1 MRKSTSRP
9 AEVWNFQMIIITLL
23 FGYFPGGILRPSF
36 PQWGTCSLPE
46 IHTGPKGTPSS
57 SSGSKSAAFTKTAK
71 TQRQYLSWTVVWY
84 EHTVSTPILMDDQPL
99 ATYIYIT
106 DPRISKMHHSFSPE
120 WHHEAAFSSCF
131 MPLSC
136 PIPHSATSMAGCICP
151 LSTCRAMSA
160 TGIPLVPILRIAS
173 ASARNDLCKWWMFWF
188 STCRIVH
195 RKIVH
200 NNR

>member
-84 EHTVSTPILMDDQPL
+84 EHTVSTQILMDDQPL
-99 ATYIYIT
+99 ATYIYIY
-106 DPRISKMHHSFSPE
+106 ILIQESPKCII
-120 WHHEAAFSSCF
+120 HFHLNDITKLRLAVASCHCHAPF
-131 MPLSC
+131 HIRQPQWQ
-136 PIPHSATSMAGCICP
+136 G
-151 LSTCRAMSA
+151 
-160 TGIPLVPILRIAS
+160 AS
-173 ASARNDLCKWWMFWF
+173 ALFPPAGPCLPQVSPWF
-188 STCRIVH
+188 LSWG
-195 RKIVH
+195 
-200 NNR
+200 